1 MAVRDALQALRH
13 PLVSGA
19 ANEDRR
25 QEAGAALGVRFR
37 EPALLEQALTHS
49 SAAGR
54 GRTSNQRLEFLGD
67 RVLGLVIADRLLEA
81 YPDEEEGALA
91 LRLAALVSADSLAAV
106 ARVLDLG
113 RFVLLAPGEEAGGGR
128 ANPANLA
135 DACEAVIGA
144 LYLDAGFDA
153 ARAAHAFVAKH
164 WRALIAAQLEPP
176 KDAKTALQEWT
187 QARGLGLPSYRLV
200 ASEGPDHRPLFR
212 VAVEVRDHGGEEA
225 AGAGKREAERL
236 AAERMLTR
244 LAGGD
249 G

>member
-1 MAVRDALQALRH
+1 
-13 PLVSGA
+13 VSGA
-19 ANEDRR
+19 ASADRR
-25 QEAGAALGVRFR
+25 QEAGAVLGVRFR
-37 EPALLEQALTHS
+37 EPMLLEQALTHS

-106 ARVLDLG
+106 ARALDLG

-144 LYLDAGFDA
+144 LYLDAGFEV
-153 ARAAHAFVAKH
+153 AHAFVAKH